1 MQVSIG
7 EATKEDLSYILELY
21 KQPDMDAGKV
31 LPLDHARV
39 IFDRIKSYPNYNVY
53 VAESNGEIVGT
64 FALMIMDNL
73 AHMGTPSA
81 LVEDVV
87 VKENLQGRGIG
98 KQMMMFVMD
107 YCKSIGCY
115 KVALSSNLKRESAHR
130 FYESLGF
137 KKHGY
142 SYLLEFEEWGKA
154 ELKSQ

>member
-1 MQVSIG
+1 MQVNIR
-7 EATKEDLSYILELY
+7 EAVEEDLSYILELY
-21 KQPDMDAGKV
+21 KQPDMDDGKV
-31 LPLDHARV
+31 LPLDHARD
-39 IFDRIKSYPNYNVY
+39 IFNRIKSYPNYNVY
-53 VAESNGEIVGT
+53 VAESNREIVGA

-98 KQMMMFVMD
+98 KQMMIFVMD
-107 YCKSIGCY
+107 YCKSNGCY
-115 KVALSSNLKRESAHR
+115 KVALSSNLKRENAHR

-142 SYLLEFEEWGKA
+142 SYLLEFEE
-154 ELKSQ
+154 

>member
-1 MQVSIG
+1 MQVNIR
-7 EATKEDLSYILELY
+7 EALEEDLSYILELY
-21 KQPDMDAGKV
+21 KQPDMDDGKV
-31 LPLDHARV
+31 LPLDHARD
-39 IFDRIKSYPNYNVY
+39 IFNRIKSYPNYNVY
-53 VAESNGEIVGT
+53 VAESNGETVGT

-73 AHMGTPSA
+73 AHMGTSSA

-107 YCKSIGCY
+107 YCKRIGCY
-115 KVALSSNLKRESAHR
+115 KVALSSNLKRENAHR

-142 SYLLEFEEWGKA
+142 SYLLEFEE
-154 ELKSQ
+154 

>member
-1 MQVSIG
+1 MQVNIR
-7 EATKEDLSYILELY
+7 EAVEEDLTYILELY
-21 KQPDMDAGKV
+21 KQPDMDDGRV
-31 LPLDHARV
+31 LPLDHARD
-39 IFDRIKSYPNYNVY
+39 IFNRIKSYPNYNVY
-53 VAESNGEIVGT
+53 VAESNGETVGT

-87 VKENLQGRGIG
+87 VKENLQGIGIG

-107 YCKSIGCY
+107 HCKRIGCY
-115 KVALSSNLKRESAHR
+115 KVALSSNLKRENAHR

-142 SYLLEFEEWGKA
+142 SYLLEFEE
-154 ELKSQ
+154 